1 MPARMQGVA
10 LVIVLFILAMMT
22 VLIAWLSD
30 DMLLSI
36 RRTENIRDAEQAYQ
50 MAIGSEQWG
59 VAVLNRDS
67 AETQTDHL
75 NETWHK
81 LGAGVSVEQGSLE
94 TAIQDQQGLFNLNNL
109 LPETVEGAAGQPAAA
124 SVWLPAF
131 KRLLRVLELDEG
143 LADAVMDWIDA
154 DENVRGSQGAE
165 DSDYLGQEPPYRAA
179 NRMLSDVSELLWV
192 KGFIPEVL
200 EKLAPYVTALP
211 ATGVAI
217 NVNTAPRPVLRILGK
232 TVLSASEADELLA
245 GQVLESGYTVDRFLQ
260 HDKMAG
266 EQETVA
272 ALIDDK
278 SSFFLI
284 RSTATYGR
292 ARLVLRSLV
301 KREGGKADVI
311 QRQQTY

>member
-36 RRTENIRDAEQAYQ
+36 RRTENIRDAEQACQ

-59 VAVLNRDS
+59 VAILNRDG
-67 AETQTDHL
+67 AETQSDHL
-75 NETWHK
+75 NETWHS
-81 LGAGVSVEQGSLE
+81 LGAGVSVEQGGLE
-94 TAIQDQQGLFNLNNL
+94 TVIQDQQGLFNLNNL
-109 LPETVEGAAGQPAAA
+109 LPEAAEGTADQPVSA

-131 KRLLRVLELDEG
+131 KRLLLALELDEG
-143 LADAVMDWIDA
+143 LANAVMDWLDA
-154 DENVRGSQGAE
+154 DANVRGSEGAE

-179 NRMLSDVSELLWV
+179 NRMLTDVSELLWI
-192 KGFIPEVL
+192 KGFTPEVFA
-200 EKLAPYVTALP
+200 KLAPYVTALP

-232 TVLSASEADELLA
+232 TVLSASDADKLLA
-245 GQVLESGYTVDRFLQ
+245 GQVLDSGYTVDRFLQ
-260 HDKMAG
+260 HDMMAG
-266 EQETVA
+266 EQETAA

-301 KREGGKADVI
+301 RRKANKADVI